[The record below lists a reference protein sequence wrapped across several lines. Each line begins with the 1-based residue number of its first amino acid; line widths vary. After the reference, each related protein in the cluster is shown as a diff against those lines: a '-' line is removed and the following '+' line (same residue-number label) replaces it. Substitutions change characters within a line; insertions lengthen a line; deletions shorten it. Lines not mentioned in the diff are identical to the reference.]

1 MLYSLKKG
9 TEDMREQRTK
19 AQVKKQTNKKQKQK
33 LQDNR
38 LSFFHDHRQWS
49 ISNDGSPMII
59 FHDTLSFKSNI
70 YFYISFFFSFQ
81 NELSR
86 RMCCSS
92 SCSNCFEQGEKWSR
106 KKRKLWVKPW
116 VSWRN
121 ERGMYNNLIQELR
134 NEDIDKY
141 VFQIWPLKNLI
152 NCWVA

>member
-9 TEDMREQRTK
+9 TEEMREQRTK
-19 AQVKKQTNKKQKQK
+19 AQVKKKTTTKNKSRNYKII
-33 LQDNR
+33 DYHF
-38 LSFFHDHRQWS
+38 S
-49 ISNDGSPMII
+49 MII
-59 FHDTLSFKSNI
+59 VNDQLAMTVLQWLFFMIHSFKSNI

-141 VFQIWPLKNLI
+141 VFQIWPLKDLI
-152 NCWVA
+152 NCWVV